1 MLQRLSMLI
10 LLLVALLGSPVQ
22 ADEGGKR
29 FRGQLHA
36 HSYWSDGRGFPDQ
49 AVAAYKQR
57 GYDFFCLSDH
67 NRLADDPNVWRKVV
81 AEEGSWPPNVTQANF
96 DACVQA
102 FGRDWV
108 ESKTEGAQT
117 SVRLKTYAEIKAKF
131 DEPGRFLFMPG
142 VELTQTI
149 NGYSVHMNYIN
160 LPEILPCIKGS
171 DLIKTVTTPGTVS
184 ELIGVNATEAKQM
197 ADKLQRP
204 YLLMLNHPLW
214 VYYDVAPQ
222 NLIDNPGVRFFEV
235 CNGGSDYA
243 PHPETPNYNPEK
255 FWDVVNAF
263 RCEQNQPLLYGIGS
277 DDAHFYDEKRINDV
291 CGVGD
296 AWVMVHAESLTP
308 EHLLAA
314 MQRGD
319 FYASSGVLLN
329 DVAFHPANKTLRVKV
344 QTEPGVKYRIHFIT
358 TKRGFDRKVAKIDSP
373 AGKDTAGKDKPG
385 RVIPLYSEDIGRA
398 VKTVEGDEAEY
409 CMEGDDLYV
418 RASIESDAPAKTTPY
433 FHSKVKMAW
442 TQPYSPDNAGQ

>member
-22 ADEGGKR
+22 ADEGGKW

-142 VELTQTI
+142 GELTQTI

-222 NLIDNPGVRFFEV
+222 NLIDNPGDSSRFV
-235 CNGGSDYA
+235 TA
-243 PHPETPNYNPEK
+243 VPTMPHTP
-255 FWDVVNAF
+255 
-263 RCEQNQPLLYGIGS
+263 
-277 DDAHFYDEKRINDV
+277 KR
-291 CGVGD
+291 
-296 AWVMVHAESLTP
+296 
-308 EHLLAA
+308 
-314 MQRGD
+314 R
-319 FYASSGVLLN
+319 
-329 DVAFHPANKTLRVKV
+329 
-344 QTEPGVKYRIHFIT
+344 IT
-358 TKRGFDRKVAKIDSP
+358 TLKSFGMWSTPFDASKINRCFTESGRTTLIFMTKSVSTTFAGWAMRG
-373 AGKDTAGKDKPG
+373 
-385 RVIPLYSEDIGRA
+385 
-398 VKTVEGDEAEY
+398 
-409 CMEGDDLYV
+409 
-418 RASIESDAPAKTTPY
+418 
-433 FHSKVKMAW
+433 
-442 TQPYSPDNAGQ
+442 